1 MDQRAELCACILV
14 YDSQSFRTPAAFSEL
29 EFRLPSEDSERT
41 VKRRE
46 HGRAWVWA

>member
-29 EFRLPSEDSERT
+29 EFRLPSDSERT